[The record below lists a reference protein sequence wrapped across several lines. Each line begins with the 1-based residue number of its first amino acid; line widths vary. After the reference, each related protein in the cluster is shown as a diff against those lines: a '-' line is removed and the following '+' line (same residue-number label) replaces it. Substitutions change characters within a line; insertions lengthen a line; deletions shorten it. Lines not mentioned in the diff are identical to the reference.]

1 MTRTSTQTHPGFAPN
16 PAERATILVVDDV
29 PENLEILGELLRDEY
44 RVRVAN
50 SGTRALGAAAAQ
62 PPPDLILLDVMM
74 PGMDGY
80 AVIAELRKNPQTR
93 NIPVIFVTA
102 MDTAEDEERGLR
114 LGAIDYITKPI
125 KPAIALAR
133 IRTHIELKR
142 ARDWLLNQNG
152 ALEAEVMRRL
162 RENQLIQD
170 IGICALANLAE
181 TRDQE
186 TGRHIRRTQAY
197 VEVLAQKLSTHPRF
211 AHYLTP
217 QRIAV
222 IVKAAP
228 LHDIGKVGIPDQI
241 LRKEDTLSAKEFEIM
256 KSHSTLG
263 SDAIDNAMRGVLS
276 NDEYAQLQQH
286 CALGFQ
292 ALDSANPG
300 RAASTLGFLSV
311 AKEIARSHHE
321 KWDGS
326 GYPDGLAGDAIP
338 IPARLMALADIF
350 DALTRKRI
358 YKESLPIPDAT
369 EIILR
374 SRGTH
379 LDPDV
384 VDAFAES
391 LGEFIAIAQRYVDAE
406 VSTPPQA

>member
-1 MTRTSTQTHPGFAPN
+1 MISFSGPPAGLSVANR
-16 PAERATILVVDDV
+16 AERPTILVVDDV
-29 PENLEILGELLRDEY
+29 PENLAILGELLQDQY

-50 SGTRALGAAAAQ
+50 SGARALTAAASQ
-62 PPPDLILLDVMM
+62 PPPDLILLDIMM

-80 AVIAELRKNPQTR
+80 AVISELRRNNQTR
-93 NIPVIFVTA
+93 DIPVIFVTA
-102 MDTAEDEERGLR
+102 MDTAEDEERGLG
-114 LGAIDYITKPI
+114 LGAVDYITKPI

-133 IRTHIELKR
+133 IRTHIALKQ
-142 ARDWLLNQNG
+142 ARDLLADQNG
-152 ALEAEVMRRL
+152 FLEAEVARRMH
-162 RENQLIQD
+162 ENQLVQD
-170 IGICALANLAE
+170 IGIRALANLAE
-181 TRDQE
+181 TRDEE

-197 VEVLAQKLSTHPRF
+197 VELLARKLSSHPRF

-217 QRIAV
+217 QQIAT

-241 LRKEDTLSAKEFEIM
+241 LRKQNTLSAEEFEIM
-256 KSHSTLG
+256 KTHSTLG
-263 SDAIDNAMRGVLS
+263 SDAIDKAMRGVLS
-276 NDEYAQLQQH
+276 DAEYSQLQHH

-292 ALDSANPG
+292 ALDSANPERTG
-300 RAASTLGFLSV
+300 SSLGFLSV

-350 DALTRKRI
+350 DALTRQRI
-358 YKESLPIPDAT
+358 YKDSLPISDAT
-369 EIILR
+369 EIIVQG
-374 SRGTH
+374 RGTH

-384 VDAFAES
+384 VDAFLES
-391 LGEFIAIAQRYVDAE
+391 LDQFIEIAQRNGNG
-406 VSTPPQA
+406 

>member
-1 MTRTSTQTHPGFAPN
+1 MSTTIEQAHTAFAAD
-16 PAERATILVVDDV
+16 PAERATILAVDDV
-29 PENLEILGELLRDEY
+29 PENLEVLTELLRDEY

-50 SGTRALGAAAAQ
+50 SGQRALGAVASQ
-62 PPPDLILLDVMM
+62 PRPDLILLDVMM

-80 AVIAELRKNPQTR
+80 AVISQLRRNPQTR
-93 NIPVIFVTA
+93 DIPVIFVTA
-102 MDTAEDEERGLR
+102 MDTAEDEEHGLN
-114 LGAIDYITKPI
+114 LGAVDYITKPI

-142 ARDWLLNQNG
+142 AQDWLKDQNG
-152 ALEAEVMRRL
+152 MLEAEVSRRL

-181 TRDQE
+181 TRDKD

-197 VEVLAQKLSTHPRF
+197 VEVLARRLSIHPRF

-217 QRIAV
+217 QQITV
-222 IVKAAP
+222 LIKAAP

-241 LRKEDTLSAKEFEIM
+241 LRKENALSPQEFEVM
-256 KSHSTLG
+256 KTHTVLG
-263 SDAIDNAMRGVLS
+263 SDAIDNAMRGVMT
-276 NDEYAQLQQH
+276 DEEYAQLQHH
-286 CALGFQ
+286 CCLGHRQ
-292 ALDSANPG
+292 PDSATPEWGANH
-300 RAASTLGFLSV
+300 LGFLGV

-350 DALTRKRI
+350 DALTGKRV
-358 YKESLPIPDAT
+358 YKESLPVPDA
-369 EIILR
+369 IDLILE
-374 SRGTH
+374 SRGSH

-391 LGEFIAIAQRYVDAE
+391 LDEFIDIAQRYVDAE
-406 VSTPPQA
+406 LP